1 MLRTLAKEWG
11 KLLHE
16 RLGKLHGKG
25 LGKLQG
31 GLKTLEGECGNAEK
45 GCGGTS
51 FDTTAWEGRW
61 QVSGWP
67 AGGQSDGMVCAGI
80 IVFVGESCSARLSE
94 MFGAWLAGLMGNMH
108 L

>member
-45 GCGGTS
+45 GCVEGQVLTRPLGKVGGK
-51 FDTTAWEGRW
+51 
-61 QVSGWP
+61 
-67 AGGQSDGMVCAGI
+67 
-80 IVFVGESCSARLSE
+80 
-94 MFGAWLAGLMGNMH
+94 
-108 L
+108 